1 MDYTPKPIDT
11 SAVSLPVELEP
22 LVEQMAKNVHEVWAH
37 KRIEEGWK
45 YGEKRDDELRLPPC
59 LVSYE
64 QLPEI
69 EKEYDRSTALET
81 LKLIIKLGF
90 TIEKP

>member
-1 MDYTPKPIDT
+1 MYEPKPIDT
-11 SAVSLPVELEP
+11 SDVVIPAELLALTEKIA
-22 LVEQMAKNVHEVWAH
+22 ENVHEVWAQ

-45 YGEKRDDELRLPPC
+45 YGEKRDDELRLHPC

-90 TIEKP
+90 TIEKR

>member
-11 SAVSLPVELEP
+11 SAVSLPVELET
-22 LVEQMAKNVHEVWAH
+22 LVEQMAKNVHEVWAQ

-45 YGEKRDDELRLPPC
+45 YGEKRDDELRLHPC

-90 TIEKP
+90 TIEKR

>member
-11 SAVSLPVELEP
+11 SAASLHVELEP
-22 LVEQMAKNVHEVWAH
+22 LVEQMAKNVHEVWAQ

-45 YGEKRDDELRLPPC
+45 YGEKRDDELRLHPC

>member
-11 SAVSLPVELEP
+11 SSVSLPIELEP
-22 LVEQMAKNVHEVWAH
+22 LVEQMAKNVHEVWAQ

-45 YGEKRDDELRLPPC
+45 YGEKRDDELRLHPC

-90 TIEKP
+90 TIEKR

>member
-11 SAVSLPVELEP
+11 SSVSLPVELEP
-22 LVEQMAKNVHEVWAH
+22 LVEQMAKNVHEVWAQ

-45 YGEKRDDELRLPPC
+45 YGEKRDDELRLHPC

-90 TIEKP
+90 SIEKL

>member
-1 MDYTPKPIDT
+1 MDYIPKPIDT

-22 LVEQMAKNVHEVWAH
+22 LVEQMAKNVHEVWAQ

-45 YGEKRDDELRLPPC
+45 YGEKRDDELRLHPC

-90 TIEKP
+90 TIEKR

>member
-1 MDYTPKPIDT
+1 MHYIPKPIDT
-11 SAVSLPVELEP
+11 SAVSLPVELEQ
-22 LVEQMAKNVHEVWAH
+22 LVEQMAKNVHEVWAQ

-45 YGEKRDDELRLPPC
+45 YGEKRDDELRLHPC

>member
-11 SAVSLPVELEP
+11 SSVSLPVELEP
-22 LVEQMAKNVHEVWAH
+22 LVEQMAKNVHEVWAQ

-45 YGEKRDDELRLPPC
+45 YGEKRDDELRLHPC

-90 TIEKP
+90 AIEKH

>member
-11 SAVSLPVELEP
+11 SSVSLPVALEP
-22 LVEQMAKNVHEVWAH
+22 LVEQMEKNVHEVWAQ

-45 YGEKRDDELRLPPC
+45 YGEKRDDELRLHPC

>member
-22 LVEQMAKNVHEVWAH
+22 LVERMAKNVHEVWAQ

-45 YGEKRDDELRLPPC
+45 YGEKRDDELRLHPC